1 MMGDTVIAKDRTA
14 ITTDRAEIKSGAEV
28 LPPKPKTAK
37 EKAAELAQLT
47 EEDKRKTRCCFTGHR
62 PQKLCRPVDD
72 IKVDLENAI
81 LTAINDGYTTFITG
95 MAYGTDIWA
104 GNIVVRLKDRFPDLK
119 LIAAVPFPEF
129 SEKWDD
135 EWKDRYNRLIERA
148 DLVKIIA
155 PEYNDA
161 AYQARNQWMV
171 DHSSKVIA
179 VYDGSAGGTRNTI
192 QYARKSHVFVNY
204 LKG

>member
-1 MMGDTVIAKDRTA
+1 MNGMKDHA
-14 ITTDRAEIKSGAEV
+14 GSITDRAEIKSGAEV
-28 LPPKPKTAK
+28 LPPRPKTAK
-37 EKAAELAQLT
+37 EKEEALAKLS

-62 PQKLCRPVDD
+62 PQKLHRPFDD

-81 LTAINDGYTTFITG
+81 LSAIADGYTTFITG

-119 LIAAVPFPEF
+119 LIAAIPFPEF
-129 SEKWDD
+129 SEKWDED
-135 EWKDRYNRLIERA
+135 WKVRYNRLLERA
-148 DLVKIIA
+148 DLVKVMA
-155 PEYNDA
+155 PEYSDA
-161 AYQARNQWMV
+161 VYQARNKWMV

-179 VYDGSAGGTRNTI
+179 VYDGTVGGTRDTI
-192 QYARKSHVFVNY
+192 QYARKNHVFVKY